1 MLGLQTEVT
10 EKKMK
15 DLLFQRIN
23 KTMNTIIIN
32 MRYFAKYQP
41 NAGFKFALD
50 GVHNY
55 SRPEPLVGIYCLNP
69 PAVYYGGD

>member
-1 MLGLQTEVT
+1 
-10 EKKMK
+10 
-15 DLLFQRIN
+15 
-23 KTMNTIIIN
+23 

-69 PAVYYGGD
+69 PAVYYGGDQEGLSANEVHWNSKFNW

>member
-1 MLGLQTEVT
+1 
-10 EKKMK
+10 
-15 DLLFQRIN
+15 
-23 KTMNTIIIN
+23 

-55 SRPEPLVGIYCLNP
+55 SKSEPLVGIYCLNP
-69 PAVYYGGD
+69 PAVYYGGDAEGLKANEVNWNSELNW